1 MIHLT
6 LPYAKTKPTV
16 IIQHHCA
23 TGKPNDPPNFTV
35 CQNTIPIPILGKSNP
50 AVQPEKQMTR
60 LTNPHLNLVKIQC
73 HSTTRGPNDPPY
85 FTVCKNKINLSK
97 IQ

>member
-6 LPYAKTKPTV
+6 LPYAKTKPTL

-35 CQNTIPIPILGKSNP
+35 CQNPIPIPILGKSNP
-50 AVQPEKQMTR
+50 AVQPEKQMIH
-60 LTNPHLNLVKIQC
+60 LTLLYAKTKQTLAKSSN
-73 HSTTRGPNDPPY
+73 TTY
-85 FTVCKNKINLSK
+85 LCKRKTK
-97 IQ
+97 